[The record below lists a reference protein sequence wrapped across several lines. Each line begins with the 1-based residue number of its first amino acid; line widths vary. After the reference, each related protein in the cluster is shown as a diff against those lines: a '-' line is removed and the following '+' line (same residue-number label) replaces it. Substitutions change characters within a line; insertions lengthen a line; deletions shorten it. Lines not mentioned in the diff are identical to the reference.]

1 MLSVVINGNPNAM
14 ESMVREDLQI
24 KPAIFFDLGNTLLY
38 YQGDRVA
45 IELEAYQ
52 ALAQSLST
60 SGIPIPTK
68 KFLKRFQN
76 VMQSYY
82 RRRTATLVEETTI
95 QQLLSVLKEFGQENV
110 PCLILRKALD
120 QMYRIT
126 EPHWQ
131 LDPDTHASLN
141 LLRTNGFQLG
151 LISNAS
157 DSPNAFRLL
166 RRNKLYSYFS
176 TILISSVV
184 GFRKPHPQIFLS
196 ALQTCSKTNGNHT
209 YMVGDLMSTDIMG
222 GSHSG
227 MRTVWLSKH
236 ADPLD
241 EIESDPQLKPDLI
254 FSSLAGLA
262 AWMQEKYASI

>member
-1 MLSVVINGNPNAM
+1 MDRG
-14 ESMVREDLQI
+14 ELQI

-60 SGIPIPTK
+60 SGISIPTK

-82 RRRTATLVEETTI
+82 RRRTTTLIEETTI
-95 QQLLSVLKEFGQENV
+95 KQLVSVLCEFGQENV
-110 PCLILRKALD
+110 PYLTLRKALD

-131 LDPDTHASLN
+131 LDPDTHACLSI
-141 LLRTNGFQLG
+141 LRAIGFQIG

-166 RRNKLYSYFS
+166 RRNKLYPYFS

-184 GFRKPHPQIFLS
+184 GFRKPHEEIFLS
-196 ALQTCSKTNGNHT
+196 ALRTCPNTKGDHI
-209 YMVGDLMSTDIMG
+209 YMVGDLMSTDIVG
-222 GSHSG
+222 GSQNG

-236 ADPLD
+236 AEPVEDV
-241 EIESDPQLKPDLI
+241 ESAPQPKPDLI

-262 AWMQEKYASI
+262 AWMQEQYTA

>member
-1 MLSVVINGNPNAM
+1 M
-14 ESMVREDLQI
+14 ESRIRGDLQI

-52 ALAQSLST
+52 ALAQSLSS

-82 RRRTATLVEETTI
+82 RRRTTTLIEETTI
-95 QQLLSVLKEFGQENV
+95 QQIRCVLSEFGQENV
-110 PCLILRKALD
+110 PNLILRKALD

-131 LDPDTHASLN
+131 LDPDTHSCLN
-141 LLRTNGFQLG
+141 LLRSIGLQIG

-166 RRNKLYSYFS
+166 RMHRLYSFFS

-184 GFRKPHPQIFLS
+184 GYRKPHQQIFLA
-196 ALQTCSKTNGNHT
+196 ALRTCPNTQGHHIF
-209 YMVGDLMSTDIMG
+209 MVGDLMSTDIVG
-222 GSHSG
+222 GFQNG

-236 ADPLD
+236 AEPMEDA
-241 EIESDPQLKPDLI
+241 ESEPQLKPDLV
-254 FSSLAGLA
+254 FSSLSGLA
-262 AWMQEKYASI
+262 AWMQEQYAA

>member
-1 MLSVVINGNPNAM
+1 M
-14 ESMVREDLQI
+14 ESRIRGDLQV

-82 RRRTATLVEETTI
+82 RRRTTTLIEETTI
-95 QQLLSVLKEFGQENV
+95 HQLRCVLSEFGQENV
-110 PCLILRKALD
+110 PDLILRKALD
-120 QMYRIT
+120 QMYQIT

-131 LDPDTHASLN
+131 LDPDTQTCLTT
-141 LLRTNGFQLG
+141 LRAIGFHLG

-166 RRNKLYSYFS
+166 RMHGLYSYFS

-184 GFRKPHPQIFLS
+184 GYRKPHEKIFLS
-196 ALQTCSKTNGNHT
+196 ALRTCPNAIGSHIF
-209 YMVGDLMSTDIMG
+209 MVGDLMSTDIVG
-222 GSHSG
+222 GYRNG
-227 MRTVWLSKH
+227 MQTVWLSKH
-236 ADPLD
+236 ADPLED
-241 EIESDPQLKPDLI
+241 AESDPQPKPDLI

-262 AWMQEKYASI
+262 AWMQEQYAA